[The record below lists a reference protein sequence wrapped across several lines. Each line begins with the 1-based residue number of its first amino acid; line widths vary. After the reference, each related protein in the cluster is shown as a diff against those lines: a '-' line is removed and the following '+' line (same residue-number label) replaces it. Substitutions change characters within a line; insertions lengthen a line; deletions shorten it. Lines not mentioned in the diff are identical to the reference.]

1 LNSTR
6 REGYP
11 HPERR
16 QTPLLSPFGGFPGC
30 NRAFGDLV
38 PSVAQAVVE
47 PTVTDPPFEVRT
59 SRVGDASIVTIVG
72 EIDMANAPE
81 VRRAIDASRDGA
93 ERVVVDLSAVTF
105 LDSSA
110 LNALVHSE
118 RDLAEREISFRVVG
132 PADQSVRKVF
142 EITHLTEPLSVVD
155 SLDVA
160 LAQ

>member
-1 LNSTR
+1 V
-6 REGYP
+6 
-11 HPERR
+11 PE
-16 QTPLLSPFGGFPGC
+16 S
-30 NRAFGDLV
+30 
-38 PSVAQAVVE
+38 
-47 PTVTDPPFEVRT
+47 TVTDPPFEVRT
-59 SRVGDASIVTIVG
+59 SRVGGATIVTIVG

-81 VRRAIDASRDGA
+81 VKGAIDATRDGA

-110 LNALVHSE
+110 LNALVYGQ
-118 RDLAEREISFRVVG
+118 RDLAEHEISFRVVS

-155 SLDVA
+155 SLDDA

>member
-1 LNSTR
+1 VQNS
-6 REGYP
+6 
-11 HPERR
+11 
-16 QTPLLSPFGGFPGC
+16 
-30 NRAFGDLV
+30 
-38 PSVAQAVVE
+38 
-47 PTVTDPPFEVRT
+47 TVTDPPFEVRT
-59 SRVGDASIVTIVG
+59 SRVGGAVIVTIVG

-81 VRRAIDASRDGA
+81 VKGAIDASRDGA

-110 LNALVHSE
+110 LNALVHSQ
-118 RDLAEREISFRVVG
+118 RDLAEHEISFGVVS